1 MKKLIGNPVRIF
13 IILIFLLFSNMLF
26 SDKNELRPYRLIN
39 ADTLIV
45 NKINEE
51 YVTDLIGNVHF
62 FYGETEFFSDFA
74 K

>member
-1 MKKLIGNPVRIF
+1 MKTSIGNPVRIF
-13 IILIFLLFSNMLF
+13 IIFLFLLFSDILF
-26 SDKNELRPYRLIN
+26 SDENDLRPYKLIN

-62 FYGETEFFSDFA
+62 FYGETEF
-74 K
+74 